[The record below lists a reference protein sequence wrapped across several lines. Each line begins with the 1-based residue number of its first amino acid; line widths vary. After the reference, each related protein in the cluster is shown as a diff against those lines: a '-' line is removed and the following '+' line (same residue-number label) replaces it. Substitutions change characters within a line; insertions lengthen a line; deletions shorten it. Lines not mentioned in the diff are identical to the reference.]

1 MSSQNS
7 AAAGS
12 PVDTGA
18 VRAAC
23 ALIGATLTAEGL
35 QDTDIQTLLGAA
47 VRLYAHHAS
56 SEAVAGDAGFF
67 PGLRTDGAP
76 VLAGATVV
84 LIAIAQLACY
94 LPARRASTISPTEAL
109 RAE

>member
-12 PVDTGA
+12 PVDRDA

-47 VRLYAHHAS
+47 VRLYA
-56 SEAVAGDAGFF
+56 
-67 PGLRTDGAP
+67 
-76 VLAGATVV
+76 
-84 LIAIAQLACY
+84 Q
-94 LPARRASTISPTEAL
+94 RASERDEPLSAFVAAEAGVTATDAML
-109 RAE
+109 ATTAILKAVNVATFELGMWQAWTRG